1 MLSVTSVTNLW
12 NYKEVVRGEQ
22 RQKGAKGP
30 SSASRWDYPF
40 ALYRLKKP
48 QQARVMLWLVYA
60 LGAALIWGVNYAVA
74 GHLLA
79 RGMSSQTLFL
89 VDLIFGTLAMGA
101 FITFSGRWPSTVAEL
116 QNVRPDLAWLMVAVA
131 AVTAAGLLSFM
142 SIEAKN
148 ATLASLIEVSYPL
161 FTAFFAWAL
170 FRQTTINAATII
182 GALLIFAGVVVVA
195 RGNR

>member
-1 MLSVTSVTNLW
+1 
-12 NYKEVVRGEQ
+12 
-22 RQKGAKGP
+22 
-30 SSASRWDYPF
+30 
-40 ALYRLKKP
+40 
-48 QQARVMLWLVYA
+48 MLWLIYA
-60 LGAALIWGVNYAVA
+60 LTAAVIWGVNYAVA
-74 GHLLA
+74 GHLLQ

-89 VDLIFGTLAMGA
+89 IDLVFGTLVVAA
-101 FITFSGRWPSTVAEL
+101 LITFSGRWSATATEL
-116 QNVRPDLAWLMVAVA
+116 QNVRPDLMWLAVAVV

-182 GALLIFAGVVVVA
+182 GGLLIFAGVVIVA

>member
-1 MLSVTSVTNLW
+1 
-12 NYKEVVRGEQ
+12 
-22 RQKGAKGP
+22 
-30 SSASRWDYPF
+30 
-40 ALYRLKKP
+40 
-48 QQARVMLWLVYA
+48 MLWLFYA
-60 LGAALIWGVNYAVA
+60 LGAAVIWGVNYAVA

-89 VDLIFGTLAMGA
+89 VDLIFGTTAVTA
-101 FITFSGRWPSTVAEL
+101 VITFSGRWSATAAEL
-116 QNVRPDLAWLMVAVA
+116 QNARPDLAWLVVAVI

-170 FRQTTINAATII
+170 FRQTTINTATII
-182 GALLIFAGVVVVA
+182 GGLLIFAGVLIVA